1 MYKEDIRLFAEM
13 GLKSFRM
20 SIDWTRIYPT
30 GAEIEPNQEGLSFYH
45 NVIDELLKY
54 DIIPLVTI
62 KHLEMP
68 LKIAQ
73 NGAWTNPDTIHMYVK
88 YAKTLFH
95 EFKGKVKYW
104 LTFNEVNHAV
114 WYDNDNADVYSY
126 FGTGLKFNEIEN
138 PDNALANAMYN
149 VLKASALAV
158 IAGHDIDEANQIG
171 CVHAFVPQYPATS
184 KPEDSLATL
193 QAYDQDCFLLDVM
206 IKGYMPDYKIREYE
220 KENIE
225 VTKEDKEIF
234 KKGTIDFFGLNYYS
248 SGMSAA
254 ENRGYGN
261 AFFHGYNILENETVN
276 DDYRIAFLKDH
287 IEQMEKAIWED
298 SVNVLGYYVWSP
310 IDIVSASTG
319 EMSKRYGLIYVDIDD
334 KGKGSRK
341 RFKKKS
347 FDWYK
352 QVIASHGEDLHIR

>member
-1 MYKEDIRLFAEM
+1 MYK
-13 GLKSFRM
+13 
-20 SIDWTRIYPT
+20 
-30 GAEIEPNQEGLSFYH
+30 
-45 NVIDELLKY
+45 
-54 DIIPLVTI
+54 
-62 KHLEMP
+62 
-68 LKIAQ
+68 
-73 NGAWTNPDTIHMYVK
+73 
-88 YAKTLFH
+88 
-95 EFKGKVKYW
+95 
-104 LTFNEVNHAV
+104 
-114 WYDNDNADVYSY
+114 
-126 FGTGLKFNEIEN
+126 
-138 PDNALANAMYN
+138 
-149 VLKASALAV
+149 
-158 IAGHDIDEANQIG
+158 DEAEKR
-171 CVHAFVPQYPATS
+171 V
-184 KPEDSLATL
+184 KLRLAL
-193 QAYDQDCFLLDVM
+193 EAVA
-206 IKGYMPDYKIREYE
+206 R

-261 AFFHGYNILENETVN
+261 AFFHGYKNPELPINEWGWENDPVGLRFALNYLNRRYNIPIMITENGLGASDILENETVN